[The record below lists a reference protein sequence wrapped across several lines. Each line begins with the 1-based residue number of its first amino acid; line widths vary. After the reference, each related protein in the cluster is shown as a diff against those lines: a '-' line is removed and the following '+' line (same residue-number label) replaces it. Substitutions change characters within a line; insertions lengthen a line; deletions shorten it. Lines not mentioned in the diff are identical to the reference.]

1 MPFSSRTNWQHQPNL
16 LNQALERRRSKGLVI
31 HDLTA
36 SNPTECGIHYP
47 GKEILAALSDPA
59 ALQYHPDPKGL
70 PGARAAICEYYRRRN
85 IPIDPADI
93 VLTAGTSEAYAMI
106 LKLLCNAGDAVLVPR
121 PSYPLFEFLA
131 EINDVKLQHYRL
143 GYDHGWHID
152 VESIKEQI
160 SRTTRAL
167 AIINPHNP
175 TGMFLKRSE
184 LEAIERIAIE
194 YRLALVVD
202 EVFSEYRFGGDAA
215 EVQATANR
223 STVPT
228 FTLNGISK
236 LLGLPQMKLA
246 WIVASGPPKERRE
259 AIERLETI
267 SDTFLSVNT
276 PIQVALPELFE
287 VCEPVRTQIVNRVGS
302 NYSFLH
308 SRLDPAAVR
317 LPEAGGLVRLR
328 PTGFGGLVSLLVS
341 EGGWYAIIRVP
352 RIRTDEEWALQVL
365 DQKGVYVHPGYF
377 FDFEDEGFLVI
388 SLLPEPG
395 LFREGIEKLVAFVES
410 AV

>member
-1 MPFSSRTNWQHQPNL
+1 VLFSSRTNWQHQPNL
-16 LNQALERRRSKGLVI
+16 LSQALERRQSKGLVI
-31 HDLTA
+31 HDLTT

-59 ALQYHPDPKGL
+59 ALQYRPDPKGL
-70 PGARAAICEYYRRRN
+70 PCARRTICEYYRRRN
-85 IPIDPADI
+85 SSIDPADI

-106 LKLLCNAGDAVLVPR
+106 LKLLCDAGDAVLVPK

-131 EINDVKLQHYRL
+131 EINDVKLQHFRL

-152 VESIKEQI
+152 VESIEERI
-160 SRTTRAL
+160 SKTTRAL
-167 AIINPHNP
+167 VIVNPHNP
-175 TGMFLKRSE
+175 TGMFLKGSE
-184 LEAIERIAIE
+184 LEAIERIALE
-194 YRLALVVD
+194 SRLAVIVD
-202 EVFSEYRFGGDAA
+202 EVFSEYAFSGDAA
-215 EVQATANR
+215 ALQASAHR
-223 STVPT
+223 STVLT

-246 WIVASGPPKERRE
+246 WIVASGPPEERRE
-259 AIERLETI
+259 ALERLETI

-276 PIQVALPELFE
+276 PVQVALPKLFE
-287 VCEPVRTQIVNRVGS
+287 VCKSVRAQIVSRVGA
-302 NYSFLH
+302 NYSFLYR
-308 SRLDPAAVR
+308 RLHPAAAD
-317 LPEAGGLVRLR
+317 LQESGG
-328 PTGFGGLVSLLVS
+328 PVSLLAS

-365 DQKGVYVHPGYF
+365 EQKGVYVHPGYF
-377 FDFEDEGFLVI
+377 FDFEEEGFLVI

-395 LFREGIEKLVAFVES
+395 LFREGVEKLVAFVES